1 MVGSEQLLVCQYR
14 SVSGRNDGSKNHR
27 KFEKRSLLSTELT
40 KMDDIFTF
48 CVTFDKGLE
57 YLKDSSLN
65 MGFFSSQVFL
75 RTGFVD
81 PLVFLFFGYAW
92 I

>member
-1 MVGSEQLLVCQYR
+1 MGSEQLLVCQYR

-57 YLKDSSLN
+57 YLIDSSLKLN
-65 MGFFSSQVFL
+65 
-75 RTGFVD
+75 FVRCPIFCGSISRQD
-81 PLVFLFFGYAW
+81 GTIRIEALLF
-92 I
+92 